1 METFLAILLAL
12 AIHVGIPAVIG
23 FAIAGGI
30 ALAELQSRH
39 LVCYVDADCPPG
51 YECIGGKCLPR
62 WS

>member
-1 METFLAILLAL
+1 LAL
-12 AIHVGIPAVIG
+12 VIHVGIPVVIG
-23 FAIAGGI
+23 FALAGGI

-62 WS
+62 LS